1 MAEYKIKAQ
10 KSVFFLYTNDKHT
23 EKEISEIIPFFKKK
37 TAINLSKVM
46 KILYNENIK
55 TLKKEIQEDARSGK
69 NNW

>member
-23 EKEISEIIPFFKKK
+23 EKEISEIIPFLKKK

-55 TLKKEIQEDARSGK
+55 TLKKEIQEDTRSGK

>member
-1 MAEYKIKAQ
+1 MAGYKIKAQ

-23 EKEISEIIPFFKKK
+23 EKEISEIIPFKKK
-37 TAINLSKVM
+37 VINLSKVM

>member
-23 EKEISEIIPFFKKK
+23 EKEISEIIPFFKK